1 MLFHFNIDTILI
13 PQQRKRKKKLKEH
26 YYLGNGIFFV
36 QFNLQLK
43 IGKVLRVLWSLLLF
57 PFFFFSNWSKG
68 CWGSSFNWYFSD
80 LWFSTGWLYNV
91 YCCNFV
97 SCSFVFLKGLISS
110 LPIYFATFVFL
121 YMNRIGTDNLVGIL

>member
-26 YYLGNGIFFV
+26 YYLGNGIFV

-57 PFFFFSNWSKG
+57 PYFFSLIDQRAAGGPPSIDILVI
-68 CWGSSFNWYFSD
+68 SD
-80 LWFSTGWLYNV
+80 SVLDDYIMFTV
-91 YCCNFV
+91 V
-97 SCSFVFLKGLISS
+97 
-110 LPIYFATFVFL
+110 
-121 YMNRIGTDNLVGIL
+121 IL

>member
-26 YYLGNGIFFV
+26 YYLGNGIFV

-57 PFFFFSNWSKG
+57 PFFFS
-68 CWGSSFNWYFSD
+68 
-80 LWFSTGWLYNV
+80 
-91 YCCNFV
+91 
-97 SCSFVFLKGLISS
+97 LIDQRAAGGPPS
-110 LPIYFATFVFL
+110 ID
-121 YMNRIGTDNLVGIL
+121 ILVICDSVLDDYIMFTVVIL